1 VSIFTLSHL
10 GDDERMFFVSLL
22 LNEVL
27 VWMRSQKG
35 TSSLRALL
43 YMDEIF
49 GFFPPV
55 AQPPSKLPL
64 LTLLKQAR
72 AFGLGVILATQNP
85 VDLDY
90 KGLSNAG
97 TWFVGRLQT
106 ERDKARVLDGLEGAS
121 AAAGSAFDRASIDR
135 LLSGLDK
142 RVFLMNDVHEKA
154 PVLFETRWTLSY
166 LRGPLDRDE
175 LRALTGGAPARPAP
189 PPSAARAGPAR
200 GAPRRPTLGPGV
212 EQLFAAER
220 GSPPAG
226 STLFLEPRLLG
237 AARIIFADARLK
249 LNVTVDDVYCAPFSD
264 GALVLDWSKATRMEL
279 TLDDLSREPP
289 AEAEYGEPPATAA
302 SAKSYPAWNKSFAQ
316 WLLGSRTLDLWR
328 SPSQGTLSEP
338 GESESAFRARLQHR
352 VRETRDAAADALKR
366 KYAPQVER
374 LAVAMVRARQR
385 VDRER
390 SEATQAKLQT
400 AVTVGATLLGAFL
413 GRKPISATSLGRAT
427 TAARSA
433 GRAMKQAQDVD
444 LANASV
450 EQIATKQAD
459 LDAQFQTELHEA
471 ETAADPSTE
480 TLDSVVVRP
489 TRTRISVQVVGLL
502 WLPSWKDEKGQL
514 TLAL

>member
-1 VSIFTLSHL
+1 
-10 GDDERMFFVSLL
+10 
-22 LNEVL
+22 
-27 VWMRSQKG
+27 
-35 TSSLRALL
+35 
-43 YMDEIF
+43 
-49 GFFPPV
+49 
-55 AQPPSKLPL
+55 
-64 LTLLKQAR
+64 
-72 AFGLGVILATQNP
+72 
-85 VDLDY
+85 
-90 KGLSNAG
+90 
-97 TWFVGRLQT
+97 
-106 ERDKARVLDGLEGAS
+106 
-121 AAAGSAFDRASIDR
+121 
-135 LLSGLDK
+135 
-142 RVFLMNDVHEKA
+142 
-154 PVLFETRWTLSY
+154 
-166 LRGPLDRDE
+166 
-175 LRALTGGAPARPAP
+175 
-189 PPSAARAGPAR
+189 
-200 GAPRRPTLGPGV
+200 
-212 EQLFAAER
+212 
-220 GSPPAG
+220 
-226 STLFLEPRLLG
+226 
-237 AARIIFADARLK
+237 
-249 LNVTVDDVYCAPFSD
+249 
-264 GALVLDWSKATRMEL
+264 MEL

-450 EQIATKQAD
+450 EQIAKKQAD
-459 LDAQFQTELHEA
+459 LDAQFQTELDEA

-480 TLDSVVVRP
+480 TFDPVVVRP

-502 WLPSWKDEKGQL
+502 WVPSWKDEKGQL
-514 TLAL
+514 TLAV